1 MSAQPS
7 SMICFSYDSHHNEK
21 ESLAQITLISCTN
34 ICITKQF
41 KFTPIVRNS
50 TTKLLTWTADEQE
63 ILQRQ
68 NSVFRINTM

>member
-7 SMICFSYDSHHNEK
+7 SIIYFPHNSHHYEK

-34 ICITKQF
+34 TCVTTQF
-41 KFTPIVRNS
+41 KFTLITHNS

-63 ILQRQ
+63 ISQHQ
-68 NSVFRINTM
+68 N